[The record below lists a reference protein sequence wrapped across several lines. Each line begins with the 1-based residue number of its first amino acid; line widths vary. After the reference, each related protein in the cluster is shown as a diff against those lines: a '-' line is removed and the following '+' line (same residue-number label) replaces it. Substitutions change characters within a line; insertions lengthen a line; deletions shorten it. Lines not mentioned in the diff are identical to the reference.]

1 MRKFLKLSIFFFLA
15 VLAVVSVRVQIPA
28 PAKIETLFSTGSP
41 RVLILYHPS
50 RDTGFS
56 DDLSLAFAKGLGD
69 AGMAV
74 DRATLNA
81 ATPISPIGYAGIAVV
96 SNTYY
101 WTPDLPTL
109 WYLGRARWNNLPA
122 VALIGGAGATHRSQK
137 MLNLAVSAAG
147 GRLLYSQS
155 YWLLR
160 PNDESRNDASNRSI
174 ALEQATSLG
183 SLTAA
188 KLKKGG

>member
-1 MRKFLKLSIFFFLA
+1 MRKFLKLSIFILLA
-15 VLAVVSVRVQIPA
+15 VLAVVSVGVQIPA
-28 PAKIETLFSTGSP
+28 PTKIETLVSTGSP

-50 RDTGFS
+50 RDTHFS
-56 DDLSLAFAKGLGD
+56 DDLSLAFAKGLGVS
-69 AGMAV
+69 GIAV
-74 DRATLNA
+74 DRATINA
-81 ATPISPIGYAGIAVV
+81 HTPISPMGYAGIAVV

-122 VALIGGAGATHRSQK
+122 VALIGGAGATHRSQN
-137 MLNLAVSAAG
+137 MLNLAMSAAG
-147 GRLLYSQS
+147 GRLLLSQS

-160 PNDESRNDASNRSI
+160 PNDESRTDISNRTI
-174 ALEQATSLG
+174 ALEQATTLG
-183 SLTAA
+183 RLMAA